1 MPRRRTF
8 VILSLTLLSGPAYAQ
23 VVATKPL
30 AVGVARSGVIQ
41 SIPVANGA
49 HVSAGQILAALDCR
63 PLEKEIAYRA
73 ASLAAEQA
81 AFERVRNGPR
91 PEEVAIGEAGLGV
104 AKARAEEA
112 KASLDRADA
121 LQLNVTI
128 TRAQLLE
135 VQRDSRIADA
145 QLLDAQKKLALL
157 RAGSRA
163 EDIAEAQARRDA
175 AAALLEEGKAELD
188 QCTVR
193 APAAGTVQI
202 VATVGQFMSVYA
214 PAPIAEITAEGET
227 GGRAP

>member
-23 VVATKPL
+23 AVSTKPL
-30 AVGVARSGVIQ
+30 TVGVARSGVIQ
-41 SIPVANGA
+41 SISVANGA
-49 HVSAGQILAALDCR
+49 HVAAGQILAELDCR
-63 PLEKEIAYRA
+63 PLEKEISFRA

-135 VQRDSRIADA
+135 IQRDSRIADA

-157 RAGSRA
+157 RAGSRV

-175 AAALLEEGKAELD
+175 AAAFLEEGKAELN

-193 APAAGTVQI
+193 APAAGRVEI
-202 VATVGQFMSVYA
+202 VVTVGQFMSVYA
-214 PAPIAEITAEGET
+214 PAPIAEITVEGEA
-227 GGRAP
+227 GGKAP